1 MSDDLHPIPESW
13 VWTRVEDAGSVQL
26 GRQRSPQHHSGE
38 HMRPYLRVA
47 NVYENR
53 IDTRDV
59 LQMNFTP
66 AEAERYLLS
75 FGDILLNEGQSRE
88 LVGRP
93 AMFRNEVPGACF
105 QNTLVRFKAWDF
117 VDPRYALSLFRY
129 YFHAGHFQNVCKW
142 TTNIAH
148 LGADRFASM
157 PFPLAPLPEQKR
169 IADKLDA
176 LLARVDACR
185 GRLDRVPGI
194 LKRFR
199 QSVLAAATSGELTRE
214 WREERGLLLGWQK
227 STLGAVGD
235 VTGGITKNAARANTS
250 LMRRYLRVANVYAN
264 RLTLEDVSEI
274 ATTPEEFARTRLR
287 AGDVLIVEGNGSVEQ
302 IGRAALWRGEIDECA
317 HQNHLIR
324 WRTRGSVMPEFALYW
339 LLSPAGRESLVEFA
353 KSSAGL
359 HTLSLS
365 KVSAVPLLMPA
376 LDEQAEVVRRVGELF
391 QMAER
396 LERRLTEAQARIVR
410 TTPSVLAKAFRGELV
425 LQDPNDEPTSNLL
438 ARLRTR
444 PASAGDTGKPKRG
457 GTRGSR
463 TKARADTNIHTRKD
477 VAPTHLTTIL
487 KERGPLTAEA
497 LWTASQLEIDDF
509 YDQLKDEEAR
519 GLLRESRGDLPHA
532 LRLLEPAA

>member
-1 MSDDLHPIPESW
+1 MSELPPGWTEAPLEALVDILDSARVPLNATEREKRIEGKPAHALFPYYGATGQVGEIDDFLFDEPLLLLGEDGVPFFDRLRHKAYLVEGKCW
-13 VWTRVEDAGSVQL
+13 VNNHAHV
-26 GRQRSPQHHSGE
+26 
-38 HMRPYLRVA
+38 LRA
-47 NVYENR
+47 
-53 IDTRDV
+53 IDGAADR
-59 LQMNFTP
+59 
-66 AEAERYLLS
+66 RYLAGYLNVFDYNS
-75 FGDILLNEGQSRE
+75 FVTGSTRLKLTQA
-88 LVGRP
+88 
-93 AMFRNEVPGACF
+93 AMRSIPVS
-105 QNTLVRFKAWDF
+105 V
-117 VDPRYALSLFRY
+117 
-129 YFHAGHFQNVCKW
+129 
-142 TTNIAH
+142 
-148 LGADRFASM
+148 
-157 PFPLAPLPEQKR
+157 APLPEQKR

-214 WREERGLLLGWQK
+214 WREERGLVLVWQE
-227 STLGAVGD
+227 STLGSVGD
-235 VTGGITKNAARANTS
+235 VTGGITKNAGRANTS

-365 KVSAVPLLMPA
+365 KVSAVPLLVPP
-376 LDEQAEVVRRVGELF
+376 LEEQAEVVRRVGELF

-396 LERRLTEAQARIVR
+396 LERRLADVQARIVR
-410 TTPSVLAKAFRGELV
+410 TKPSALAKAFRGELV
-425 LQDPNDEPTSNLL
+425 PQDPNDEPASKLL
-438 ARLRTR
+438 SRLRAR
-444 PASAGDTGKPKRG
+444 ADSSGNTGKLKRG
-457 GTRGSR
+457 GARGPR
-463 TKARADTNIHTRKD
+463 TKAKADTNMLTRND
-477 VAPTHLTTIL
+477 VTPTHLTTIL
-487 KERGPLTAEA
+487 KERGSLTAAA

-519 GLLRESRGDLPHA
+519 GLLRENRGDSPTA
-532 LRLLEPAA
+532 PRVLEAAA